1 MKKLNPLEI
10 YLNNVEYVWLENTN
24 RFRQNKNYRD
34 KDYMRIKETIDV
46 KRILSFVSM
55 MFNVNVS
62 HKSNKQLQLW
72 LNEIHERIKQGNI
85 PKRQIMNYKRYIVG
99 EIRDI
104 IRRHIES
111 KLDEF
116 WIEYNPQHFFLVRFY
131 RDFLKEINEVAK
143 EVCIELILFW

>member
-116 WIEYNPQHFFLVRFY
+116 
-131 RDFLKEINEVAK
+131 
-143 EVCIELILFW
+143 